1 MRGLLCRL
9 RPKRPLQY
17 GHVYFVS
24 AALPYGRSVHRK
36 VLDWPKVGPGSAQS
50 RPKVSPK
57 SAQSQP
63 KVGSKSA
70 QSWPKVGP
78 SRPKVGPKSAQSR
91 PEVGPKWTQSGPK
104 SAHSRPKVD
113 PKSKPKGQDLDI
125 RPRGKNSGWPGWL
138 RREKLVWTESTRHST
153 ARAKGPK

>member
-1 MRGLLCRL
+1 MTVLTLVSNCAFQRSNRIC
-9 RPKRPLQY
+9 

-24 AALPYGRSVHRK
+24 AALPYGRSVHGK

-57 SAQSQP
+57 SAQSRP

-91 PEVGPKWTQSGPK
+91 PEVGPKWTQSWPKSAQSQPTVGPK
-104 SAHSRPKVD
+104 STPNQNRKVRISTSGPVAKIPD
-113 PKSKPKGQDLDI
+113 GPDGSAVKS
-125 RPRGKNSGWPGWL
+125 
-138 RREKLVWTESTRHST
+138 
-153 ARAKGPK
+153 